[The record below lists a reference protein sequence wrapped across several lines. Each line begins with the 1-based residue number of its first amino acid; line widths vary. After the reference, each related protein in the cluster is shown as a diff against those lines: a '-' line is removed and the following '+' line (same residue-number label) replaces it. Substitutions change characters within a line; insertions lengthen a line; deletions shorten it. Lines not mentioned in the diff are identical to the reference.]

1 MMSKRSINLLVVVLL
16 FSCNALSQKKFER
29 ESRLTKSELPDFA
42 VAFESIFKDG
52 QSIKWYLEEGLERYS
67 IEAKYKRNGKRYSV
81 EFDTLGTLEDVEI
94 EIDQSEIPQETYRS
108 ICERLSAEGDRH
120 KIDKIQ
126 IQYTGEEQVLK
137 EVSVSGKCE
146 VYCVT
151 RYELVVRIRKD
162 KELSSFEY
170 LFSEDGTLERRSEII
185 IQTSSN
191 LEY

>member
-1 MMSKRSINLLVVVLL
+1 MSKRSINLLVVVLL

>member
-1 MMSKRSINLLVVVLL
+1 MSKRSINLLVVVLL

-29 ESRLTKSELPDFA
+29 ESRLTKSALPDFA
-42 VAFESIFKDG
+42 VAFESIFEDG

-126 IQYTGEEQVLK
+126 IQYTGEEQLLK
-137 EVSVSGKCE
+137 EVSVSGKCGE
-146 VYCVT
+146 GCVT

>member
-1 MMSKRSINLLVVVLL
+1 MSKRSINLLVMVLL

-42 VAFESIFKDG
+42 VAFESIFEGG

-146 VYCVT
+146 VDCVT

>member
-1 MMSKRSINLLVVVLL
+1 MSKRSINLLVVVLL

-42 VAFESIFKDG
+42 VAFESIFEDG

-108 ICERLSAEGDRH
+108 ICERLIAEGDRH

-146 VYCVT
+146 VDCLT

-162 KELSSFEY
+162 NELSSFEY